1 MTRAKRVGEEAR
13 KENLLDKERIMARRY
28 FTNSGFGWNNGW
40 GGGWNNGW
48 NGNWRGS
55 DWNWDRGDN
64 WWWRR
69 RRHHHHH
76 RHFSNSDWD

>member
-1 MTRAKRVGEEAR
+1 
-13 KENLLDKERIMARRY
+13 MARRY

-40 GGGWNNGW
+40 NGGWNNGW